1 MRSQKTKINLLFIG
15 DPDSG
20 YLSNINSLSLHQ
32 ISIFMSFESLGLSH
46 NIIHSVKKL
55 GYLKPFP
62 IQEQAVPVILQG
74 KDLMGIAQTGSG
86 KTACFVMPILEKL
99 QNSEVKKDRNVQVLI
114 LVPTRELAIQID
126 EVFRAFTEN
135 LKRDIRT
142 MAVYGGVSINPQMKG
157 MFGVEILIATPG
169 RLLDLIDHNAL
180 SISGIQHLVI
190 DEADKMFQLGFGEE
204 MNKLFAMMPVVKQT
218 TLFSATLNDKVS
230 EMKERLSINPV
241 IIEIK
246 KEEVE
251 IDNIEQL
258 AYHVSPE
265 NKGPFLRYLIKE
277 KKVEKALIF
286 VSSTRSADNLVEK
299 LKKNKIKAVAIHSQ
313 KSQGARRNNLE
324 EFKVNGAQIL
334 VATDLIGRGIHIESL
349 PCVINYELPRSPLDY
364 IHRIGRT
371 GRAGEKGTAI
381 NILTDDELQH
391 FRVIQKKMGRK
402 VTLQRTEGVDLHGY

>member
-1 MRSQKTKINLLFIG
+1 
-15 DPDSG
+15 
-20 YLSNINSLSLHQ
+20 
-32 ISIFMSFESLGLSH
+32 MSFESLGLSH
-46 NIIHSVKKL
+46 NIIRSVKKL

-62 IQEQAVPVILQG
+62 IQEQVVPVILEG

-99 QNSEVKKDRNVQVLI
+99 QNAEVKKNRNVQVLI

-135 LKRDIRT
+135 LKREVRT

-157 MFGVEILIATPG
+157 MFGVEVLIATPG

-180 SISGIQHLVI
+180 SISGIKHLVI

-204 MNKLFAMMPVVKQT
+204 MNKLFAMMPVAKQT
-218 TLFSATLNDKVS
+218 TLFSATLNDKVA
-230 EMKERLSINPV
+230 EMKERLSINPT

-258 AYHVSPE
+258 AYHVAPE

-313 KSQGARRNNLE
+313 KSQGARINNLE

-371 GRAGEKGTAI
+371 GRANEKGSAI
-381 NILTDDELQH
+381 SILTDDELQH

-402 VTLQRTEGVDLHGY
+402 VTLQRTEGIDLHGY

>member
-1 MRSQKTKINLLFIG
+1 
-15 DPDSG
+15 
-20 YLSNINSLSLHQ
+20 
-32 ISIFMSFESLGLSH
+32 MSFESLGLSH
-46 NIIHSVKKL
+46 NIIRSVKKL

-99 QNSEVKKDRNVQVLI
+99 QNTEVKKDRNIQVLI

-126 EVFRAFTEN
+126 EVFRAFTDN
-135 LKRDIRT
+135 LKREIRT

-157 MFGVEILIATPG
+157 MHGVEVLIATPG

-180 SISGIQHLVI
+180 SISKIQHLVI

-204 MNKLFAMMPVVKQT
+204 MNKLFAMMPVAKQT

-230 EMKERLSINPV
+230 EMKERLSINPT

-258 AYHVSPE
+258 AYHVAPE

-334 VATDLIGRGIHIESL
+334 VATDLIGRGIHIDAL

-371 GRAGEKGTAI
+371 GRAHEKGTAI
-381 NILTDDELQH
+381 SILTDDELQH
-391 FRVIQKKMGRK
+391 FRVIQKKMGKK
-402 VTLQRTEGVDLHGY
+402 VTLQRTEDINLHGY

>member
-1 MRSQKTKINLLFIG
+1 
-15 DPDSG
+15 
-20 YLSNINSLSLHQ
+20 
-32 ISIFMSFESLGLSH
+32 MSFETLGLSS

-62 IQEQAVPVILQG
+62 IQEQAVPVILKG

-86 KTACFVMPILEKL
+86 KTACFVMPILDKL
-99 QNSEVKKDRNVQVLI
+99 QNAEVKKDRNVQVLV

-135 LKRDIRT
+135 LKREIRT

-157 MFGVEILIATPG
+157 MYGVEVLIATPG
-169 RLLDLIDHNAL
+169 RLLDLIEQKAV
-180 SISGIQHLVI
+180 SISEIQHLVI

-204 MNKLFAMMPVVKQT
+204 MDRLFGMMPDKKQT
-218 TLFSATLNDKVS
+218 TLFSATLDNKVS
-230 EMKERLSINPV
+230 DMKKRISMNPV
-241 IIEIK
+241 LIEIK

-251 IDNIEQL
+251 IDDIEQL
-258 AYHVSPE
+258 AYHVLPE

-391 FRVIQKKMGRK
+391 FRVIQKKMGK
-402 VTLQRTEGVDLHGY
+402 KITLQRTEGIDLHGY

>member
-1 MRSQKTKINLLFIG
+1 
-15 DPDSG
+15 
-20 YLSNINSLSLHQ
+20 
-32 ISIFMSFESLGLSH
+32 MSFESLGLSP
-46 NIIHSVKKL
+46 NIIRSVKKL

-74 KDLMGIAQTGSG
+74 KNLMGIAKTGSG

-99 QNSEVKKDRNVQVLI
+99 QNTEVKKGRNVQVLI

-135 LKRDIRT
+135 LKREVRT

-157 MFGVEILIATPG
+157 MFGVEVLIATPG

-230 EMKERLSINPV
+230 EMKERLSIDPV
-241 IIEIK
+241 IVEIK

-265 NKGPFLRYLIKE
+265 KKGPFLRYLIKE
-277 KKVEKALIF
+277 QNIEKALIF

-324 EFKVNGAQIL
+324 EFKGKGAQIL

-371 GRAGEKGTAI
+371 GRANEKGTAI
-381 NILTDDELQH
+381 TILTDDELQH

-402 VTLQRTEGVDLHGY
+402 VTLQRTEDIDLHGY

>member
-1 MRSQKTKINLLFIG
+1 
-15 DPDSG
+15 
-20 YLSNINSLSLHQ
+20 
-32 ISIFMSFESLGLSH
+32 MSFESLGLSH

-99 QNSEVKKDRNVQVLI
+99 QNAEVKKDRNVQVLI

-126 EVFRAFTEN
+126 EVFRAFTDN
-135 LKRDIRT
+135 LKREVRT
-142 MAVYGGVSINPQMKG
+142 IAVYGGVSINPQMKG
-157 MFGVEILIATPG
+157 MFGVEVLIATPG

-204 MNKLFAMMPVVKQT
+204 MDKLFAMMPVAKQT
-218 TLFSATLNDKVS
+218 TLFSATLNDKVA
-230 EMKERLSINPV
+230 EMKERLSINPT

-381 NILTDDELQH
+381 SILTDDELQH
-391 FRVIQKKMGRK
+391 FRVIQKKMGKK
-402 VTLQRTEGVDLHGY
+402 VTLQRTEDINLHGY

>member
-1 MRSQKTKINLLFIG
+1 
-15 DPDSG
+15 
-20 YLSNINSLSLHQ
+20 
-32 ISIFMSFESLGLSH
+32 MSFESLGLSH
-46 NIIHSVKKL
+46 NIIHSVNKL

-62 IQEQAVPVILQG
+62 IQEQAIPVILQG

-135 LKRDIRT
+135 LKREIRT

-157 MFGVEILIATPG
+157 MFGVEVLIATPG

-204 MNKLFAMMPVVKQT
+204 MNKLFALMPVMKQT

-230 EMKERLSINPV
+230 EMKERLSITPT

-371 GRAGEKGTAI
+371 GRAHEKGTAI
-381 NILTDDELQH
+381 SILTDDELQH
-391 FRVIQKKMGRK
+391 FRVIQKKMGKK
-402 VTLQRTEGVDLHGY
+402 VTLQRTEGIDLHGY

>member
-1 MRSQKTKINLLFIG
+1 
-15 DPDSG
+15 
-20 YLSNINSLSLHQ
+20 
-32 ISIFMSFESLGLSH
+32 MSFESLGLSH
-46 NIIHSVKKL
+46 NIIRSVKKL

-99 QNSEVKKDRNVQVLI
+99 QNTEVKKDRNVQVLI

-126 EVFRAFTEN
+126 EVFRAFTDN
-135 LKRDIRT
+135 LKREVRT

-157 MFGVEILIATPG
+157 LFGVEVLIATPG

-204 MNKLFAMMPVVKQT
+204 MNKLFAMMPVARQT

-230 EMKERLSINPV
+230 EMKERLSINPTIV
-241 IIEIK
+241 EIK

-258 AYHVSPE
+258 AYHVAPE

-286 VSSTRSADNLVEK
+286 VSSTRAADNLVEK

-324 EFKVNGAQIL
+324 EFKSNGAQIL

-371 GRAGEKGTAI
+371 GRAHEKGTAI
-381 NILTDDELQH
+381 TILTDDELHH

-402 VTLQRTEGVDLHGY
+402 VTLQRTEDVNLHGY

>member
-1 MRSQKTKINLLFIG
+1 
-15 DPDSG
+15 
-20 YLSNINSLSLHQ
+20 
-32 ISIFMSFESLGLSH
+32 MSFESLGLSH
-46 NIIHSVKKL
+46 NIIRSVKKL

-99 QNSEVKKDRNVQVLI
+99 QTEEVKKDRNVQVLI

-126 EVFRAFTEN
+126 EVFKAFTEN
-135 LKRDIRT
+135 LKRDVRT

-157 MFGVEILIATPG
+157 MFGVEVLIATPG

-180 SISGIQHLVI
+180 SISRIQHLVI

-204 MNKLFAMMPVVKQT
+204 MNKLFAMMPVAKQT

-230 EMKERLSINPV
+230 EMKERLSINPTL
-241 IIEIK
+241 IEIK

-277 KKVEKALIF
+277 KNIEKALIF

-324 EFKVNGAQIL
+324 EFKGKGAQIL
-334 VATDLIGRGIHIESL
+334 VATDLIGRGIHIEAL
-349 PCVINYELPRSPLDY
+349 PYVINYELPRSPLDY
-364 IHRIGRT
+364 VHRIGRT
-371 GRAGEKGTAI
+371 GRAHEKGTAI
-381 NILTDDELQH
+381 NILTDAELQH
-391 FRVIQKKMGRK
+391 FRVIQKKMGKK
-402 VTLQRTEGVDLHGY
+402 VPLQRTEDINLHGY

>member
-1 MRSQKTKINLLFIG
+1 
-15 DPDSG
+15 
-20 YLSNINSLSLHQ
+20 
-32 ISIFMSFESLGLSH
+32 MSFESLGLSH
-46 NIIHSVKKL
+46 NIIRSVNKL

-62 IQEQAVPVILQG
+62 IQEQAIPVILQG

-99 QNSEVKKDRNVQVLI
+99 QNAEVKKDRNVQVLI

-126 EVFRAFTEN
+126 EVFRAFTDN
-135 LKRDIRT
+135 LKREIRT

-157 MFGVEILIATPG
+157 MFGVEVLIATPG

-204 MNKLFAMMPVVKQT
+204 MNKLFSLMPVGRQT
-218 TLFSATLNDKVS
+218 TLFSATLNDKVA
-230 EMKERLSINPV
+230 EMKERLSINPTM
-241 IIEIK
+241 IEIK

-371 GRAGEKGTAI
+371 GRANEKGTAI

-391 FRVIQKKMGRK
+391 FRVIQKKMGK
-402 VTLQRTEGVDLHGY
+402 KITLQRTEGIDLHGY

>member
-1 MRSQKTKINLLFIG
+1 
-15 DPDSG
+15 
-20 YLSNINSLSLHQ
+20 
-32 ISIFMSFESLGLSH
+32 MSFESLGLSH

-62 IQEQAVPVILQG
+62 IQEQAIPVILQG

-86 KTACFVMPILEKL
+86 KTACFVMPILERL
-99 QNSEVKKDRNVQVLI
+99 QNAEVKKDRNIQVLI

-126 EVFRAFTEN
+126 EVFRAFTDN
-135 LKRDIRT
+135 LKREIRT

-157 MFGVEILIATPG
+157 MFGVEVLIATPG
-169 RLLDLIDHNAL
+169 RLLDLIDHKAL

-204 MNKLFAMMPVVKQT
+204 MNKLFAQMPVMKQT
-218 TLFSATLNDKVS
+218 TLFSATLDDKVS
-230 EMKERLSINPV
+230 EMKQRLSINPTL
-241 IIEIK
+241 IEIK

-286 VSSTRSADNLVEK
+286 VSSTKSADNLVEK

-391 FRVIQKKMGRK
+391 FRVIQKKMGKK
-402 VTLQRTEGVDLHGY
+402 VTLQRTEGIDLHGY

>member
-1 MRSQKTKINLLFIG
+1 
-15 DPDSG
+15 
-20 YLSNINSLSLHQ
+20 
-32 ISIFMSFESLGLSH
+32 MSFESLGLSS
-46 NIIHSVKKL
+46 NIISSVKKL

-62 IQEQAVPVILQG
+62 IQEQAIPVILQG

-126 EVFRAFTEN
+126 EVFRAFTDH
-135 LKRDIRT
+135 LKREIRT

-157 MFGVEILIATPG
+157 MFGVEVLIATPG

-204 MNKLFAMMPVVKQT
+204 MNKLFGLMPVIKQT
-218 TLFSATLNDKVS
+218 TLFSATLDDKVS
-230 EMKERLSINPV
+230 EMKERLSINP
-241 IIEIK
+241 ILIEIK

-251 IDNIEQL
+251 IDDIEQI

-334 VATDLIGRGIHIESL
+334 VATDLIGRGIHIDDL

-391 FRVIQKKMGRK
+391 FRVIQKKMGKK
-402 VTLQRTEGVDLHGY
+402 VTLQRTGDIDLHGY

>member
-1 MRSQKTKINLLFIG
+1 
-15 DPDSG
+15 
-20 YLSNINSLSLHQ
+20 
-32 ISIFMSFESLGLSH
+32 MSFESLGLSQ
-46 NIIHSVKKL
+46 NIIHSVKKMS
-55 GYLKPFP
+55 YLKPFP
-62 IQEQAVPVILQG
+62 IQEQAVPIILQG

-99 QNSEVKKDRNVQVLI
+99 QNAEVKKDRNIEVLI

-126 EVFRAFTEN
+126 EVFRAFTDN
-135 LKRDIRT
+135 LKREVRT

-157 MFGVEILIATPG
+157 MFGVEVLIATPG
-169 RLLDLIDHNAL
+169 RLLDLIDHKAL
-180 SISGIQHLVI
+180 SISQIKHLVI

-204 MNKLFAMMPVVKQT
+204 MNKLFAMMPVAKQT
-218 TLFSATLNDKVS
+218 TLFSATLNDKVA
-230 EMKERLSINPV
+230 EMKERLSINPT

-381 NILTDDELQH
+381 SILTDDELQH
-391 FRVIQKKMGRK
+391 FRVIQKKMGKK
-402 VTLQRTEGVDLHGY
+402 VTLQRTEDINLHGY

>member
-1 MRSQKTKINLLFIG
+1 
-15 DPDSG
+15 
-20 YLSNINSLSLHQ
+20 
-32 ISIFMSFESLGLSH
+32 MSFESLGLSH
-46 NIIHSVKKL
+46 NIIRSVNKL

-62 IQEQAVPVILQG
+62 IQEQAIPVILQG

-135 LKRDIRT
+135 LKREIRT

-157 MFGVEILIATPG
+157 MFGVEVLIATPG

-204 MNKLFAMMPVVKQT
+204 MNKLFAMMPVAKQT
-218 TLFSATLNDKVS
+218 TLFSATLNDKVA
-230 EMKERLSINPV
+230 EMKERLSINPTM
-241 IIEIK
+241 IEIK

-334 VATDLIGRGIHIESL
+334 VATDLLGRGIHIESL

-371 GRAGEKGTAI
+371 GRANEKVTAI

-391 FRVIQKKMGRK
+391 FRVIQKKMGKK
-402 VTLQRTEGVDLHGY
+402 VTLQRTEGIDLHGY

>member
-1 MRSQKTKINLLFIG
+1 
-15 DPDSG
+15 
-20 YLSNINSLSLHQ
+20 
-32 ISIFMSFESLGLSH
+32 MSFESLGLSH
-46 NIIHSVKKL
+46 NIIRSVKKL

-62 IQEQAVPVILQG
+62 IQELAVPVILQG

-99 QNSEVKKDRNVQVLI
+99 QNTEVKKDRNVQVLI

-126 EVFRAFTEN
+126 EVFRAFTDN
-135 LKRDIRT
+135 LKREVRT

-157 MFGVEILIATPG
+157 LFGVEILIATPG

-204 MNKLFAMMPVVKQT
+204 MNKLFAMMPVARQT

-230 EMKERLSINPV
+230 EMKERLSINPTIV
-241 IIEIK
+241 EIK

-258 AYHVSPE
+258 AYHVAPE

-286 VSSTRSADNLVEK
+286 VSSTRAADNLVEK

-324 EFKVNGAQIL
+324 EFKSNGAQIL

-371 GRAGEKGTAI
+371 GRANEKGTAI
-381 NILTDDELQH
+381 TILTDDELQH

-402 VTLQRTEGVDLHGY
+402 VTLQRTEDVNLHGY

>member
-1 MRSQKTKINLLFIG
+1 
-15 DPDSG
+15 
-20 YLSNINSLSLHQ
+20 
-32 ISIFMSFESLGLSH
+32 MSFESLGLSS
-46 NIIHSVKKL
+46 NIIRSIKKL

-62 IQEQAVPVILQG
+62 VQEQAVPVILQG
-74 KDLMGIAQTGSG
+74 KDLMGIAETGSG

-99 QNSEVKKDRNVQVLI
+99 QDADVKKNRNVQALI

-126 EVFRAFTEN
+126 EVFRAFTDG
-135 LKRDIRT
+135 LKREIRT

-157 MFGVEILIATPG
+157 MFGVEVLIATPG
-169 RLLDLIDHNAL
+169 RLLDLIEHNAL
-180 SISGIQHLVI
+180 RISEIRHLVV
-190 DEADKMFQLGFGEE
+190 DEADKMFQLGFEEE
-204 MNKLFAMMPVVKQT
+204 MKRLFAMMPVAKQT
-218 TLFSATLNDKVS
+218 ILFSATLNDKVA
-230 EMKERLSINPV
+230 ELKERLSIDPV
-241 IIEIK
+241 VIEIK
-246 KEEVE
+246 KEKVE
-251 IDNIEQL
+251 IENIEQL
-258 AYHVSPE
+258 AYHVAPE

-277 KKVEKALIF
+277 KKVEKALVF

-371 GRAGEKGTAI
+371 GRAHEKGTAI
-381 NILTDDELQH
+381 SILTDDELQH

-402 VTLQRTEGVDLHGY
+402 VPLQRTEGLDLHGY

>member
-1 MRSQKTKINLLFIG
+1 
-15 DPDSG
+15 
-20 YLSNINSLSLHQ
+20 
-32 ISIFMSFESLGLSH
+32 MSFESLGLSH
-46 NIIHSVKKL
+46 NIIRSVNKL

-99 QNSEVKKDRNVQVLI
+99 QNSEIKKDRNVQVLI

-135 LKRDIRT
+135 LKREIRT

-157 MFGVEILIATPG
+157 MFGVEVLIATPG

-371 GRAGEKGTAI
+371 GRANEKGTAI
-381 NILTDDELQH
+381 SILTDDELQH
-391 FRVIQKKMGRK
+391 FRVIQKKMGKK
-402 VTLQRTEGVDLHGY
+402 VTLQRTEGIDLHGY

>member
-1 MRSQKTKINLLFIG
+1 
-15 DPDSG
+15 
-20 YLSNINSLSLHQ
+20 
-32 ISIFMSFESLGLSH
+32 MSFESLGLSS
-46 NIIHSVKKL
+46 NIIRSIKKL

-62 IQEQAVPVILQG
+62 VQEQAVPVILQG
-74 KDLMGIAQTGSG
+74 KDLMGIAETGSG

-99 QNSEVKKDRNVQVLI
+99 QDADVKKNRNVQALI

-126 EVFRAFTEN
+126 EVFRAFTDG
-135 LKRDIRT
+135 LKREIRT

-157 MFGVEILIATPG
+157 MFGVEVLIATPG
-169 RLLDLIDHNAL
+169 RLLDLIEHNAL
-180 SISGIQHLVI
+180 SISEIRHLVV
-190 DEADKMFQLGFGEE
+190 DEADKMFQLGFEEE
-204 MNKLFAMMPVVKQT
+204 MKRLFAMMPVAKQT
-218 TLFSATLNDKVS
+218 ILFSATLNDKVA
-230 EMKERLSINPV
+230 ELKERLSIDPV
-241 IIEIK
+241 VIEIK
-246 KEEVE
+246 KEKVE
-251 IDNIEQL
+251 IENIEQL
-258 AYHVSPE
+258 AYHVAPE

-277 KKVEKALIF
+277 KKVEKALVF

-371 GRAGEKGTAI
+371 GRAHEKGTAI
-381 NILTDDELQH
+381 SILTDDELQH

-402 VTLQRTEGVDLHGY
+402 IPLQRTEGLDLHGY

>member
-1 MRSQKTKINLLFIG
+1 
-15 DPDSG
+15 
-20 YLSNINSLSLHQ
+20 
-32 ISIFMSFESLGLSH
+32 MSFESLGLSS

-62 IQEQAVPVILQG
+62 IQEQAIPVILQG

-99 QNSEVKKDRNVQVLI
+99 QNAEVKKDRNVQVLI

-135 LKRDIRT
+135 LKREIRT
-142 MAVYGGVSINPQMKG
+142 MAVHGGVSINPQMKG
-157 MFGVEILIATPG
+157 MFGVEVLIATPG

-204 MNKLFAMMPVVKQT
+204 MDKLFGMMPVMKQT
-218 TLFSATLNDKVS
+218 TLFSATLDDKVS
-230 EMKERLSINPV
+230 ETKKRISMNPTL
-241 IIEIK
+241 IEIK

-258 AYHVSPE
+258 AYHVAPE

-286 VSSTRSADNLVEK
+286 VSSTKSADNLVEK

-391 FRVIQKKMGRK
+391 FRVIQKKMGK
-402 VTLQRTEGVDLHGY
+402 KITLQRTEGIDLHGY

>member
-1 MRSQKTKINLLFIG
+1 
-15 DPDSG
+15 
-20 YLSNINSLSLHQ
+20 
-32 ISIFMSFESLGLSH
+32 MSFESLGLSH
-46 NIIHSVKKL
+46 NIIRSVKKL

-99 QNSEVKKDRNVQVLI
+99 QNAEVKKDRNVQVLI

-126 EVFRAFTEN
+126 EVCRAFTEN
-135 LKRDIRT
+135 LKREVRT

-157 MFGVEILIATPG
+157 MFGVEVLIATPG

-180 SISGIQHLVI
+180 SISGIKHLVI

-218 TLFSATLNDKVS
+218 ILFSATLNDKVS
-230 EMKERLSINPV
+230 EMKERLSINPT

-277 KKVEKALIF
+277 KKVEKALVF

-324 EFKVNGAQIL
+324 EFKVDGAQIL

-371 GRAGEKGTAI
+371 GRAHEKGTAI
-381 NILTDDELQH
+381 SILTDDELQH
-391 FRVIQKKMGRK
+391 FRVIQKKMGKK
-402 VTLQRTEGVDLHGY
+402 VTLQRTEGIDLHGY

>member
-1 MRSQKTKINLLFIG
+1 
-15 DPDSG
+15 
-20 YLSNINSLSLHQ
+20 
-32 ISIFMSFESLGLSH
+32 MSFESLGLSH
-46 NIIHSVKKL
+46 NIIRSVKKL

-74 KDLMGIAQTGSG
+74 KDLMGIAKTGSG

-99 QNSEVKKDRNVQVLI
+99 QNTEAKKGRNVQVLI

-180 SISGIQHLVI
+180 SISEIKHLVI

-204 MNKLFAMMPVVKQT
+204 MNRLFELMPVVKQT
-218 TLFSATLNDKVS
+218 TLFSATLNDKVA
-230 EMKERLSINPV
+230 EMKERLSINPT

-246 KEEVE
+246 KEDVE
-251 IDNIEQL
+251 IDNIEQF
-258 AYHVSPE
+258 AYHVAPE

-313 KSQGARRNNLE
+313 KSQGARKNNLE
-324 EFKVNGAQIL
+324 EFKSNGAQIL
-334 VATDLIGRGIHIESL
+334 VATDLIGRGIHIDYL

-371 GRAGEKGTAI
+371 GRANEKGTAI

-391 FRVIQKKMGRK
+391 FRVIQKKMGKK
-402 VTLQRTEGVDLHGY
+402 VPLERTEGINLHGY

>member
-1 MRSQKTKINLLFIG
+1 
-15 DPDSG
+15 
-20 YLSNINSLSLHQ
+20 
-32 ISIFMSFESLGLSH
+32 MSFESLGLSS
-46 NIIHSVKKL
+46 NIINSIKKL

-62 IQEQAVPVILQG
+62 IQEQAIPVILQG

-99 QNSEVKKDRNVQVLI
+99 QNTEVKKDRNVQVLI

-126 EVFRAFTEN
+126 EVFRAFTDN
-135 LKRDIRT
+135 LKREVRT

-157 MFGVEILIATPG
+157 MFGVEVLIATPG
-169 RLLDLIDHNAL
+169 RLLDLIDNNAL
-180 SISGIQHLVI
+180 SISGIQHFVI
-190 DEADKMFQLGFGEE
+190 DEADKMFQLGFGDE
-204 MNKLFAMMPVVKQT
+204 MNKLFGLMPAMKQT
-218 TLFSATLNDKVS
+218 TLFSATLDDKVA
-230 EMKERLSINPV
+230 EIKQRLSINPTL
-241 IIEIK
+241 IEIK

-251 IDNIEQL
+251 LDDIEQL
-258 AYHVSPE
+258 AYHVSLE

-286 VSSTRSADNLVEK
+286 VSSTKSADNLVEK

-334 VATDLIGRGIHIESL
+334 VATDLLGRGIHIDSL

-381 NILTDDELQH
+381 SILTDDELQH
-391 FRVIQKKMGRK
+391 FRVIQKKMGKK
-402 VTLQRTEGVDLHGY
+402 VTLQRTEGIELHGY

>member
-1 MRSQKTKINLLFIG
+1 
-15 DPDSG
+15 
-20 YLSNINSLSLHQ
+20 
-32 ISIFMSFESLGLSH
+32 MSFESLGLSS
-46 NIIHSVKKL
+46 NIIKSVKKL

-62 IQEQAVPVILQG
+62 IQEQAIPVILEG
-74 KDLMGIAQTGSG
+74 RDLMGIAQTGSG

-99 QNSEVKKDRNVQVLI
+99 QNTEVKKDRNVQVLI

-126 EVFRAFTEN
+126 EVFRAFTDN
-135 LKRDIRT
+135 LKREVRT

-157 MFGVEILIATPG
+157 MFGVEVLIATPG

-204 MNKLFAMMPVVKQT
+204 MNKLFGLMPAMKQT
-218 TLFSATLNDKVS
+218 TLFSATLDDKVS
-230 EMKERLSINPV
+230 EMKQRLSINPTL
-241 IIEIK
+241 IEIK
-246 KEEVE
+246 KEEVT
-251 IDNIEQL
+251 IDDIEQL

-286 VSSTRSADNLVEK
+286 VSSTKSADNLVEK

-334 VATDLIGRGIHIESL
+334 VATDLIGRGIHIDAL

-391 FRVIQKKMGRK
+391 FRVIQKKMGKK
-402 VTLQRTEGVDLHGY
+402 VTLQRTEAINLHGY

>member
-1 MRSQKTKINLLFIG
+1 
-15 DPDSG
+15 
-20 YLSNINSLSLHQ
+20 
-32 ISIFMSFESLGLSH
+32 MSFESLGLSH
-46 NIIHSVKKL
+46 NIIRSVNKL

-135 LKRDIRT
+135 LKREVRT

-157 MFGVEILIATPG
+157 MFGVEVLIATPG
-169 RLLDLIDHNAL
+169 RLLDLIEHNAL

-230 EMKERLSINPV
+230 EMKERLSINPT

-371 GRAGEKGTAI
+371 GRANEKGTAI
-381 NILTDDELQH
+381 SILTDDELQH
-391 FRVIQKKMGRK
+391 FRVIQKKMGKK
-402 VTLQRTEGVDLHGY
+402 VTLQRTEGIDLHGY

>member
-1 MRSQKTKINLLFIG
+1 M
-15 DPDSG
+15 P
-20 YLSNINSLSLHQ
+20 Q
-32 ISIFMSFESLGLSH
+32 ISFMSFEALGLSS
-46 NIIHSVKKL
+46 NIIRSVKKL

-99 QNSEVKKDRNVQVLI
+99 QKTEVKKDRNVQVLI
-114 LVPTRELAIQID
+114 LVPTRELAVQID
-126 EVFRAFTEN
+126 EVFRAFTDN
-135 LKRDIRT
+135 LKREVRT
-142 MAVYGGVSINPQMKG
+142 MGVYGGVSINPQMKG
-157 MFGVEILIATPG
+157 MFGVEVLIATPG

-180 SISGIQHLVI
+180 SISGIKHLVI

-230 EMKERLSINPV
+230 EMKQRLSINPTL
-241 IIEIK
+241 IEIK
-246 KEEVE
+246 KEEAE

-258 AYHVSPE
+258 AYHVAPE

-334 VATDLIGRGIHIESL
+334 VATDLIGRGIHIDDL

-391 FRVIQKKMGRK
+391 FRVIQKKMGKK
-402 VTLQRTEGVDLHGY
+402 VTLQRTEGLDLHGY

>member
-1 MRSQKTKINLLFIG
+1 
-15 DPDSG
+15 
-20 YLSNINSLSLHQ
+20 
-32 ISIFMSFESLGLSH
+32 MSFESLGLSH

-74 KDLMGIAQTGSG
+74 KDLMGIAETGSG

-99 QNSEVKKDRNVQVLI
+99 QNAEVKKDRNIQVLI

-126 EVFRAFTEN
+126 EVFKAFTDN
-135 LKRDIRT
+135 LKREIRT

-157 MFGVEILIATPG
+157 MYGVEVLIATPG

-204 MNKLFAMMPVVKQT
+204 MNKLFAMMPAAKQT

-230 EMKERLSINPV
+230 EMKERLSINPT
-241 IIEIK
+241 IIDIK

-334 VATDLIGRGIHIESL
+334 VATDLIGRGIHIDDL

-371 GRAGEKGTAI
+371 GRAGEKGIAI

-391 FRVIQKKMGRK
+391 FRVIQKKMGKK
-402 VTLQRTEGVDLHGY
+402 VTLQRTEGIELHGY

>member
-1 MRSQKTKINLLFIG
+1 
-15 DPDSG
+15 
-20 YLSNINSLSLHQ
+20 
-32 ISIFMSFESLGLSH
+32 MSFESLGLSN
-46 NIIHSVKKL
+46 NIINSVKKL

-62 IQEQAVPVILQG
+62 IQEQAIPVILQG

-99 QNSEVKKDRNVQVLI
+99 QNTEVKKDRNVQVLI

-126 EVFRAFTEN
+126 EVFRNFTDN
-135 LKRDIRT
+135 LKREIRT

-157 MFGVEILIATPG
+157 MFGVEVLIATPG

-204 MNKLFAMMPVVKQT
+204 MNKLFGLMPAMKQT
-218 TLFSATLNDKVS
+218 TLFSATLDDKVS
-230 EMKERLSINPV
+230 EMKKRLTMNPTL
-241 IIEIK
+241 IEIK

-251 IDNIEQL
+251 IDDIEQL

-286 VSSTRSADNLVEK
+286 VSSTKSADNLVEK

-391 FRVIQKKMGRK
+391 FRVIQKKMGK
-402 VTLQRTEGVDLHGY
+402 KITLQRTEGIDLHGY

>member
-1 MRSQKTKINLLFIG
+1 
-15 DPDSG
+15 
-20 YLSNINSLSLHQ
+20 
-32 ISIFMSFESLGLSH
+32 MSFESLGLSS
-46 NIIHSVKKL
+46 NIINSVKKL

-62 IQEQAVPVILQG
+62 IQEQAIPVILEG

-86 KTACFVMPILEKL
+86 KTACFVMPVLEKL
-99 QNSEVKKDRNVQVLI
+99 QNQEVKKDRNIQVLI

-126 EVFRAFTEN
+126 EVFRAFTDH
-135 LKRDIRT
+135 LKREIRT

-157 MFGVEILIATPG
+157 MFGVEVLIATPG

-204 MNKLFAMMPVVKQT
+204 MNKLFGLMPVMKQT
-218 TLFSATLNDKVS
+218 TLFSATLDDKVS
-230 EMKERLSINPV
+230 EMKERLSINPTL
-241 IIEIK
+241 IEIK
-246 KEEVE
+246 KEEVT
-251 IDNIEQL
+251 IDDIEQL

-299 LKKNKIKAVAIHSQ
+299 LKKNKIKAVAIHGQ

-334 VATDLIGRGIHIESL
+334 VATDLLGRGIHIDELS
-349 PCVINYELPRSPLDY
+349 CVINYELPRSPLDY

-391 FRVIQKKMGRK
+391 FRVIQKKMGKK
-402 VTLQRTEGVDLHGY
+402 VTLQRTGDIDLHGY